1 MKIIK
6 ILDASQIDYVK
17 NLIEDLEFHDGK
29 KTALGLAKKVKLNKH
44 AVAEGDKYQELVS
57 YIGDILITNQWLRK
71 RYLPKAFST
80 PVINK
85 YEVGDGYGRH
95 FDTSHM
101 NTGSGSIRNDF
112 SFTLMLSSKSDY
124 EGGEL
129 KIETGSVTHEVKLDV
144 GDLVIYPSSYI
155 HSVLNITKGNRVA
168 YVGWIA
174 SHIKDQFALEIIN
187 AFEDTYQALLKYNLS
202 EEDKLSLS
210 FVQNKLQHLVSK

>member
-6 ILDASQIDYVK
+6 ILDASQIDYAK

-29 KTALGLAKKVKLNKH
+29 KTALGLAKSVKLNKH

-71 RYLPKAFST
+71 RFLPKAFST

-85 YEVGDGYGRH
+85 YEVGDSYGRH

-129 KIETGSVTHEVKLDV
+129 KIETGSLTHEVKLDV

-155 HSVLNITKGNRVA
+155 HSVLNITKGKRVA

-174 SHIKDQFALEIIN
+174 SHIKDQFAFEIIN
-187 AFEDTYQALLKYNLS
+187 AYEDTYQALLKYNLS

>member
-1 MKIIK
+1 MKIVK
-6 ILDASQIDYVK
+6 VLDASQIDYVN
-17 NLIEDLEFHDGK
+17 NLIGDIEFHDGK
-29 KTALGLAKKVKLNKH
+29 KTAHGLAKKAKLNNE
-44 AVAEGDKYQELVS
+44 AVTEGDKYKELMS
-57 YIGDILITNQWLRK
+57 YINDIFRKNLWLKK
-71 RYLPKAFST
+71 RYLPKEFSQ
-80 PVINK
+80 PLINK
-85 YEVGDGYGRH
+85 YEVGDSYGRH
-95 FDTSHM
+95 FDNSHIS
-101 NTGSGSIRNDF
+101 TESGSIKLDF

>member
-6 ILDASQIDYVK
+6 ILDASHIDYVK

-29 KTALGLAKKVKLNKH
+29 KTALGLAKKVKLNKQ
-44 AVAEGDKYQELVS
+44 ALVEGEKYQELVS
-57 YIGDILITNQWLRK
+57 YINDILTKDLTLKQ
-71 RYLPKAFST
+71 RYLPKVFST

-85 YEVGDGYGRH
+85 YEVGENYGRH

-129 KIETGSVTHEVKLDV
+129 KIETGSFTHEVKLDF
-144 GDLVIYPSSYI
+144 GDLVIYPCSYI
-155 HSVLNITKGNRVA
+155 HSVLEVTKGNRVA

-174 SHIKDQFALEIIN
+174 SHIQDQSAFEIIN
-187 AFEDTYQALLKYNLS
+187 AYEDMRQALTKYNLS
-202 EEDKLSLS
+202 EEDELTLS

>member
-6 ILDASQIDYVK
+6 ILDASQIDYAK

-57 YIGDILITNQWLRK
+57 YIGDILITNQWLKK
-71 RYLPKAFST
+71 RYFPKAFSS
-80 PVINK
+80 PLINK

-95 FDTSHM
+95 FDNSHIS
-101 NTGSGSIRNDF
+101 TESGSIKLDF

-129 KIETGSVTHEVKLDV
+129 KIETGSMTHEVKMDA

-155 HSVLNITKGNRVA
+155 HSVLNITKGKRVA

-174 SHIKDQFALEIIN
+174 SHIKDQFAFEIIN
-187 AFEDTYQALLKYNLS
+187 AYEDTYQALLKYNLS